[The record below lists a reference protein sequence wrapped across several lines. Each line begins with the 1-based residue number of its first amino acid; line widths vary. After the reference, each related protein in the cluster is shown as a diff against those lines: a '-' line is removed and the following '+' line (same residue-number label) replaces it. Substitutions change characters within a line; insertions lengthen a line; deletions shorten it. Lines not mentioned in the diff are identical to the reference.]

1 MCSCMISLCQSKDAL
16 QLKAQLLSCTL
27 QPPYLISSTDY
38 VPTGKSDHFTDL
50 TEQLLEQI

>member
-1 MCSCMISLCQSKDAL
+1 MISLCQSKDAL

-27 QPPYLISSTDY
+27 QPPYLTSSTDY